1 MKCGKVTEEERD
13 QIRKL
18 YMRKIALNDLFST
31 LSKCSPE
38 AGTDFYDKV
47 VLDYGETAYAFQYW
61 WETTAQKYGWPSK
74 EGCSWKI
81 NFETCEVS
89 LA

>member
-18 YMRKIALNDLFST
+18 HMRKIALNDLFST
-31 LSKCSPE
+31 LSKCNPE
-38 AGTDFYDKV
+38 TGADFYEKV
-47 VLDYGETAYAFQYW
+47 VMDYGETVAAFQDW
-61 WETTAQKYGWPSK
+61 WENTAQKYGWPSK
-74 EGCSWKI
+74 EGGSWKI

-89 LA
+89 LS